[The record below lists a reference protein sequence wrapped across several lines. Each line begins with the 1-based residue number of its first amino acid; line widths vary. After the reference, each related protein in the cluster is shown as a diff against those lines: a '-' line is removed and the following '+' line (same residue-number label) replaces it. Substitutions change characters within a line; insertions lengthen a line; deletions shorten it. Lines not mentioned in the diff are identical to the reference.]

1 MKNMN
6 TEAQSVVLLVDDDP
20 KNLHLMPEMNGFET
34 CQRLKAQEMTTNI
47 PVIFITGLT
56 ETQDKLRAF
65 EAGGV
70 DYITKPFQSEE
81 TKY

>member
-34 CQRLKAQEMTTNI
+34 CQRLKAQEMTT
-47 PVIFITGLT
+47 IF
-56 ETQDKLRAF
+56 R
-65 EAGGV
+65 
-70 DYITKPFQSEE
+70 
-81 TKY
+81 